1 MKNKILLTS
10 VITVVVCLSLIVG
23 STLALFTSDS
33 TVNIGVGAGQVK
45 IEAKI
50 PSNTLTTS
58 SMGDPN
64 TPAGVFANTGTA
76 KLTDGNKTLE
86 IERMTPGDVVN
97 FGIQVENKSNVAIK
111 YRVVAEAV
119 AGGGNTPDLT
129 EVLTVTAIV
138 NGQNYTLNKNGK
150 TFTSNYILVG
160 TTNGNGNAITNI
172 DVTVSFPDGGHPN
185 GNDLG
190 DNAYQNGTAK
200 LTFKVEAVQ
209 GNGV

>member
-58 SMGDPN
+58 SMGYLN

-150 TFTSNYILVG
+150 TFTSNYIFIG